1 MSSWVVWV
9 QVAVG
14 AVSNGC
20 GGVDGGSIVIEI
32 DEAGGDVG
40 R

>member
-14 AVSNGC
+14 VVSNGSV
-20 GGVDGGSIVIEI
+20 GVDGGGIVIEM